1 MAIKDIF
8 KISRKTFFDPV
19 TWLDVRSFKQFNLM
33 LFRQIKSLFTIPQA
47 TRKETF
53 EEAMER
59 FGLNAEQV
67 NEIGLTYH
75 YYAIF
80 FLVIALAI
88 LAFALY
94 LLFHHLSFHG
104 ALLAIAVAV
113 LSAAQAFKYD
123 FWAFQIKVRKLG
135 CTFQDWKKE
144 RLGR

>member
-19 TWLDVRSFKQFNLM
+19 TWLDLRSFKQFNQL
-33 LFRQIKSLFTIPQA
+33 LFRQLKSLFIIPQA
-47 TRKETF
+47 TREETF
-53 EEAMER
+53 EDAMQR
-59 FGLNAEQV
+59 FGLNTEQV
-67 NEIGLTYH
+67 NEIGLTYR

-80 FLVIALAI
+80 FLVVACMI
-88 LAFALY
+88 LAFAFY

-135 CTFQDWKKE
+135 CTFKDWKKD